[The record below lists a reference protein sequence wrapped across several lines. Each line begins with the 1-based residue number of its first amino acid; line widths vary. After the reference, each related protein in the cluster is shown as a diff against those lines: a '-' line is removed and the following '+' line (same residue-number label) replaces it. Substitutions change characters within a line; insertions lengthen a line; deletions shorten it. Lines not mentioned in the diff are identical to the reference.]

1 MKGIVYFIKS
11 NSNNDIKIGYDTS
24 ESGMERFNTLKT
36 AASRGLD
43 FVGYIPAD
51 NCPQLEKE
59 MHEQF
64 AEHRQEG
71 EWFELGIGIIC
82 QEILKHGG
90 SFGYPSG
97 QFVNT
102 KPTKSFDPKA
112 LLNKRKFLR
121 MLPKTFEYNDID
133 NFGTP
138 YYYKNF
144 NLTKQQAEKIIEE
157 NCTRFKDG
165 RSYRIRKNKVFQFP
179 VQIDYEK
186 FTQYPDELLEC
197 KKSLLSFLT
206 KKECMGRYGMPTENN
221 HDIFWLFL
229 YRLTYLECKFPTYVD
244 MFFMSLTLDSLVTL
258 KNHIFSIH
266 YVHNHIH
273 SEKSI
278 MIEFNT
284 MEEEKIEKIEN
295 EIKNLFKYLN
305 LIKYNCNEIWSL
317 TSKDGEI
324 FYDELL
330 QNIKKSRKLKKQ
342 TNYAQYVV
350 NDLYINNCQEKIKS
364 DKLSIVIEIFD
375 FIDSLIFEDFK
386 ILKALSWEC
395 RVLLDSF
402 KDKKL
407 SDYFIKNHYIC
418 KRQ

>member
-1 MKGIVYFIKS
+1 M
-11 NSNNDIKIGYDTS
+11 N
-24 ESGMERFNTLKT
+24 
-36 AASRGLD
+36 
-43 FVGYIPAD
+43 
-51 NCPQLEKE
+51 Q
-59 MHEQF
+59 
-64 AEHRQEG
+64 
-71 EWFELGIGIIC
+71 
-82 QEILKHGG
+82 
-90 SFGYPSG
+90 
-97 QFVNT
+97 
-102 KPTKSFDPKA
+102 
-112 LLNKRKFLR
+112 
-121 MLPKTFEYNDID
+121 
-133 NFGTP
+133 
-138 YYYKNF
+138 
-144 NLTKQQAEKIIEE
+144 
-157 NCTRFKDG
+157 
-165 RSYRIRKNKVFQFP
+165 
-179 VQIDYEK
+179 
-186 FTQYPDELLEC
+186 
-197 KKSLLSFLT
+197 
-206 KKECMGRYGMPTENN
+206 
-221 HDIFWLFL
+221 
-229 YRLTYLECKFPTYVD
+229 
-244 MFFMSLTLDSLVTL
+244 
-258 KNHIFSIH
+258 
-266 YVHNHIH
+266 
-273 SEKSI
+273 
-278 MIEFNT
+278 
-284 MEEEKIEKIEN
+284 IEN